1 MERILQHL
9 AADYA
14 RSRNEYRIENVT
26 LLLVP
31 AMLAVVGFAVAVQS

>member
-1 MERILQHL
+1 MKKVLQFL

-14 RSRNEYRIENVT
+14 RSRIENVT

-31 AMLAVVGFAVAVQS
+31 AMLAVVGFAAAVSP

>member
-1 MERILQHL
+1 MQRLLDYL

-14 RSRNEYRIENVT
+14 RARNEYRIEDVT

-31 AMLAVVGFAVAVQS
+31 AMLAVVGFAVAVAP

>member
-1 MERILQHL
+1 MRNILDKL

-14 RSRNEYRIENVT
+14 RSRIENVT

-31 AMLAVVGFAVAVQS
+31 AMLAVVGFAAAVSP

>member
-1 MERILQHL
+1 MNRVLQRL

-14 RSRNEYRIENVT
+14 RSRIENVT

-31 AMLAVVGFAVAVQS
+31 AMLAVVGFAVAVSP

>member
-1 MERILQHL
+1 MQRILQYL

-14 RSRNEYRIENVT
+14 RSRIENVT

-31 AMLAVVGFAVAVQS
+31 AMLAVVGFAVAVSP

>member
-1 MERILQHL
+1 MRNILQFL

-14 RSRNEYRIENVT
+14 RARNEYRIENVT

-31 AMLAVVGFAVAVQS
+31 AMLAVVGFAVAVQP